1 MAMPCMYGNTFDFW
15 KFQFRYLIKQVESCM
30 NGNTLYQYNKR
41 RYWTGNSQNSSN
53 VSLWSFGFTV
63 VVPVLVEL
71 YLLNGARLNSLLQGT
86 ILDIHEYAYVIR
98 TQLDLSNH
106 LLKMLS
112 RHLEKSSV
120 SNHEQIEAATAKLKA
135 GISIY
140 WI

>member
-1 MAMPCMYGNTFDFW
+1 M
-15 KFQFRYLIKQVESCM
+15 
-30 NGNTLYQYNKR
+30 
-41 RYWTGNSQNSSN
+41 
-53 VSLWSFGFTV
+53 
-63 VVPVLVEL
+63 VPVLVEL

-140 WI
+140 